1 MGLFGDTLHDA
12 RRPIGG
18 DWVRRSPDEAAA
30 PEQDVTQDD
39 MPDTGMQTVFR
50 FQKAESPASV
60 PGGFREASS
69 RSGAGLARI
78 PAGDPLT
85 VAAEVGSPEPFT
97 QHVEETH
104 ISVQGDNRESEL
116 ATGQVRHGSPGKMAA
131 ANAKSASSMHQ
142 SEVSSERIEAES
154 YRETHQSEIP
164 EGSERSVSRQGETF
178 LSRPPGRGAS
188 PSETHMAGSTEFPAR
203 VSVETDRQPAIPADG
218 TALAESGRPMR
229 KAVPAPTREGIDAL
243 PTPSAEARGKRRTSP
258 GQPDMPNLA
267 GGPRPALDAYMPP
280 LARERGRAPEPAPPG
295 LVIGRIDVVVVAD
308 APAQAQAAPPARSE
322 RGYLS
327 RNYLKRL

>member
-12 RRPIGG
+12 RRPLAG
-18 DWVRRSPDEAAA
+18 DWLRRSPDQAAMTA
-30 PEQDVTQDD
+30 PDQDIPAED
-39 MPDTGMQTVFR
+39 MPDNGMQTVFR
-50 FQKAESPASV
+50 FQKAESPASM
-60 PGGFREASS
+60 PGGLREASS
-69 RSGAGLARI
+69 RSGAGISRI

-85 VAAEVGSPEPFT
+85 VGAEAGSPEPFT
-97 QHVEETH
+97 KHVEETH

-116 ATGQVRHGSPGKMAA
+116 ATGQVKHTSPGKIAA
-131 ANAKSASSMHQ
+131 ANAKSVSSKHQ
-142 SEVSSERIEAES
+142 SEVTPGRIEAEP

-188 PSETHMAGSTEFPAR
+188 PSETHMAGRTEFPAR
-203 VSVETDRQPAIPADG
+203 APADTERQP
-218 TALAESGRPMR
+218 ESGRPKR
-229 KAVPAPTREGIDAL
+229 EAVPVSTREGGDAL
-243 PTPSAEARGKRRTSP
+243 PAPGTEAPGQRRTA
-258 GQPDMPNLA
+258 PDLPNLA
-267 GGPRPALDAYMPP
+267 GTPRPTFDGYAPP
-280 LARERGRAPEPAPPG
+280 LPRERGRAPEPAPPG

-308 APAQAQAAPPARSE
+308 APAQAAPAARTE